1 VDPVKAARAVL
12 DDGRRVV
19 GLALTNEEV
28 DLLKHELDAEQQQQE
43 LIPTAGLLH
52 NGAEHGHG

>member
-1 VDPVKAARAVL
+1 MKAARAVL

-28 DLLKHELDAEQQQQE
+28 DLLKHELFAEEQQQQ